1 MLENVRNRYNII
13 VKYIEKYKEKKIKE
27 TVCLLKIFNQW

>member
-13 VKYIEKYKEKKIKE
+13 VKFIEKYKEKKNKGDS
-27 TVCLLKIFNQW
+27 VSFKNF